1 LIYHLCLGSNQ
12 ADRKKNI
19 LAALDSIEKENIKI
33 NKASSLYETE
43 PVDIRKQSF
52 FFNMVIEIECQFG
65 PQELLRILKHIEYRL
80 GRIKTFP
87 KGPRKIDID
96 ILLAEDFVISSPNLK
111 IPHQRM
117 DKRNFVLVPL
127 SEITPDAIHPVLK
140 KSVKTLAQ
148 ETDDLST
155 VIRIERTLW
164 K

>member
-1 LIYHLCLGSNQ
+1 MIYHLCLGSNQ

-19 LAALDSIEKENIKI
+19 LAALDSIEKENIRI
-33 NKASSLYETE
+33 NKTSSLYETE
-43 PVDIRKQSF
+43 PLDIQEQSF
-52 FFNMVIEIECQFG
+52 FFNMVIEVDCPFG
-65 PQELLRILKHIEYRL
+65 PQKLLRILKHIECHL
-80 GRIKTFP
+80 GRKKTFP

-127 SEITPDAIHPVLK
+127 SEIIPDAIHPVLK

>member
-65 PQELLRILKHIEYRL
+65 PQELLRILKNIEYRL